1 MNYLQV
7 AKPLTLTNGQRIK
20 NRFFKSAMSE
30 TMAEN
35 HQPDHRFAK
44 LYGTW
49 AAGGSGVIVT
59 GNVMVD
65 HRALAE
71 PGNVVVE
78 DEGSLPMLQ
87 KWAEAGTR
95 NHTQLWMQLNHP
107 GKQSPKYL
115 SAQPAGPSAIRIDGP
130 NAKYFNVPRALTNS
144 EIYAIIDRF
153 VHSAEIA
160 QKAGFTGVQIH
171 GAFGY
176 LVNQFLS
183 QKDNQRTDEFGGSI
197 ENRMRFLIKIYQG
210 IREAC
215 GAQFAIS
222 LKLSVLDLRPDG
234 FTEHDSIEV
243 VEKMAELG
251 IDLIEIAGDDYEDST
266 VGFSGYAH
274 MLRQL
279 VNVPIVLSG
288 GFRTISTME
297 EAIGR
302 DDADM
307 IGICTPM
314 VVMPDLPNRILNGA
328 YQAVRLPLTMGSRR
342 LDEKYTAAFVIA
354 YCEQQ
359 ARRIASGKQP
369 QLYSSGWRAL
379 AASVAMHG
387 PEGLIPRRAQ

>member
-7 AKPLTLTNGQRIK
+7 AKPLTLPNGQRIK

-30 TMAEN
+30 TIAEN
-35 HQPDHRFAK
+35 HQPDNRFAK
-44 LYGTW
+44 LYSTW
-49 AAGGSGVIVT
+49 ADGGSGVVVT

-65 HRALAE
+65 HHALAE

-78 DEGSLPMLQ
+78 DESSLHELQ

-144 EIYAIIDRF
+144 EIHAIIDRF

-160 QKAGFTGVQIH
+160 QKAGFTGIQIH

-210 IREAC
+210 MREAC

-222 LKLSVLDLRPDG
+222 IKLSVLDLSPDG

-243 VEKMAELG
+243 VEKLAELG
-251 IDLIEIAGDDYEDST
+251 IDLIEIAGDNYEDST
-266 VGFSGYAH
+266 VGFSGYVH

-279 VNVPIVLSG
+279 VDVPIVISG
-288 GFRTISTME
+288 GFRNISTME

-328 YQAVRLPLTMGSRR
+328 YRAVRLPLTMGSRR
-342 LDEKYTAAFVIA
+342 LDEKYTAAFVTA

-369 QLYSSGWRAL
+369 ELYSSGWRAL